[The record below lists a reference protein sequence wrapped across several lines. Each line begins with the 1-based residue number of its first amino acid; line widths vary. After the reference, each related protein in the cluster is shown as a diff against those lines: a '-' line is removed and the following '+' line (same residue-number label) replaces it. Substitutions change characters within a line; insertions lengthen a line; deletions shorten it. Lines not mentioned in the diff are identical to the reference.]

1 MITCETA
8 WTQAEPDWNEYL
20 TGNNENISFY
30 GKYFM
35 EPKVVMHQGIGT
47 VITWY
52 LSVLKYCRFVQCSN
66 AFDHTV
72 HVSGASSLR
81 SLYFFFVWNKKG
93 ANHWLLTSHQ
103 ARNYSKWSVCG
114 ATTRITS
121 MGILLQVEHLEG
133 LKYLYRSSKRNP
145 ANIFKEKKYFWRYH

>member
-81 SLYFFFVWNKKG
+81 SLYFFSCEIRKG
-93 ANHWLLTSHQ
+93 PIIGCWQ
-103 ARNYSKWSVCG
+103 AIRPE
-114 ATTRITS
+114 I
-121 MGILLQVEHLEG
+121 ILSDQYVAQLPV
-133 LKYLYRSSKRNP
+133 
-145 ANIFKEKKYFWRYH
+145 